1 MTGGGHDP
9 GGKTA
14 MVDTLCFGAS
24 EAIGIDGGELGI
36 WQMVLR
42 AIVVYLV
49 GITLVRLAE
58 TRHIGRFTAFDM
70 IMGILLGSI
79 LSQAITQASPFFA
92 TLAAGLTLVLLHFL
106 FAVLSFHSQRFGN
119 LVNGRARTLVED
131 GQIQWDAMRE
141 SHINEQDLM
150 SALRENGNVNDV
162 RRVKLA
168 RLERSGNIS
177 VITTN

>member
-1 MTGGGHDP
+1 
-9 GGKTA
+9 
-14 MVDTLCFGAS
+14 MVDTLCSGAR
-24 EAIGIDGGELGI
+24 EAIGIDGGGLEL

-49 GITLVRLAE
+49 GLTLVRLAE
-58 TRHIGRFTAFDM
+58 QRHIGKFTPFDV

-79 LSQAITQASPFFA
+79 LSRAITQAGPFLA

-106 FAVLSFHSQRFGN
+106 FAVLSFHFERFGN
-119 LVNGRARTLVED
+119 LVNGCARTLVED
-131 GQIQWDAMRE
+131 GQIHWGAMRE

-177 VITTN
+177 VLTID